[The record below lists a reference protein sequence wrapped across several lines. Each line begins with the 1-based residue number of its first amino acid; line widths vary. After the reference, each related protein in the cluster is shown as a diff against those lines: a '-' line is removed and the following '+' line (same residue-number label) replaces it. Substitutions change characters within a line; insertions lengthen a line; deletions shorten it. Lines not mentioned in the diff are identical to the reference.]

1 MQSRVLV
8 NDFFRQ
14 ENVHFFTKT
23 AVQERSHESAL
34 KICCQKN
41 LLQNSQENTSA
52 GDCFLI
58 NPSGL
63 LRKKTLLQSNSGT
76 DVFFWIFPN

>member
-1 MQSRVLV
+1 MIFLGK
-8 NDFFRQ
+8 
-14 ENVHFFTKT
+14 KT
-23 AVQERSHESAL
+23 YTFYQICRTGAVPRKCSKDMLS
-34 KICCQKN
+34 KN

-76 DVFFWIFPN
+76 DVFF